1 MGFGYKPLALLF
13 LAAFIQQAHFAPS
26 VSDSNQDNV
35 GISGGEATAL
45 NQIKEK
51 TAHIETLKKMKED
64 MFKTILTIFTD
75 KAAKLK
81 EELKGQDLDS
91 ADVQEKI
98 KAAAEEK
105 NQADQEVGTKVKLID
120 GRIKCLESEISQLQ
134 GKPPMS
140 WAKGC
145 SNVESLKAQIETL
158 KKMKEDMFKTAS
170 SMFMAKKAKL
180 DKELEGQNLDF
191 ASMKEKIKP
200 MVEEKN
206 QAEKEMMQKVNLI
219 DNEIKA
225 LEMQIGH
232 LQGKPQMLPAKS
244 FSNVEEMKA
253 YIETLKK
260 MKEDMFKTASSM
272 FKAKKAQLDKE
283 LEGQNLDFASLQ
295 EKIRPMV
302 EEKNQA
308 EREINQK
315 ANLIDGEIKALETQI
330 SQRQG
335 TSQNLQAR
343 GIPNVDEMKAEIE
356 TLKKMKDDMFKL
368 ALKIFTDKADQ
379 LKKELKGQSLDSAN
393 AQEK

>member
-26 VSDSNQDNV
+26 VSDSNQYNV
-35 GISGGEATAL
+35 SISGGEATAL

-64 MFKTILTIFTD
+64 MFKT
-75 KAAKLK
+75 
-81 EELKGQDLDS
+81 
-91 ADVQEKI
+91 
-98 KAAAEEK
+98 
-105 NQADQEVGTKVKLID
+105 
-120 GRIKCLESEISQLQ
+120 
-134 GKPPMS
+134 
-140 WAKGC
+140 
-145 SNVESLKAQIETL
+145 
-158 KKMKEDMFKTAS
+158 AS
-170 SMFMAKKAKL
+170 SMFKAKKAQL

-191 ASMKEKIKP
+191 ASMQEKIKP

-232 LQGKPQMLPAKS
+232 LQGIPQMLPAKS
-244 FSNVEEMKA
+244 FLNVEEMKA

-260 MKEDMFKTASSM
+260 MKEDMFETASSM

-295 EKIRPMV
+295 EKIKPMV

-315 ANLIDGEIKALETQI
+315 ANLIDGEIKALETKI
-330 SQRQG
+330 SQLQG

-343 GIPNVDEMKAEIE
+343 GIPNVEEMKAEIE
-356 TLKKMKDDMFKL
+356 TLKKMKEDMFKL
-368 ALKIFTDKADQ
+368 VLKIFTDKADQ

-393 AQEK
+393 ARERIMAMIEEKNQADKEVGDKVKMIDGRIKSLETQIANFGQ